1 MRQQKILHQSL
12 TQNEERE
19 VTTSATSS
27 LSVLPKEGNKDKK
40 GLVKII
46 VQRHKPTKKKR
57 LIPNCSIIDYFP
69 SLYSLP
75 PYK

>member
-46 VQRHKPTKKKR
+46 VQRHKPTKKK
-57 LIPNCSIIDYFP
+57 D
-69 SLYSLP
+69 
-75 PYK
+75 